1 MKQDTRKKLMEKTTG
16 LLFYF
21 GLPIVPQEQLNLLI
35 INDNTSNQALGPQK
49 SVYPKYIYSK
59 QNLRVFK
66 LLSTA

>member
-16 LLFYF
+16 LLLYL

-35 INDNTSNQALGPQK
+35 INDNTSNQASGLQK

-59 QNLRVFK
+59 QT
-66 LLSTA
+66 SGY